1 MIPEQ
6 KEACE
11 GPRNLGA
18 LLAPE
23 GKNNQKEFK
32 KIDKHGENNEHEYF
46 SIEVTMTQGAD
57 TSIV

>member
-32 KIDKHGENNEHEYF
+32 KIDKHGENNDRKMKLPRPYNCN
-46 SIEVTMTQGAD
+46 
-57 TSIV
+57 